1 MITDLAYKKIIQYY
15 QRERD
20 RVIYPTTWQ
29 ANLVEEILLFLVYSY
44 DRRLIRNTTLL
55 LVVMGPIIYRRY
67 VGLQLITIFENC
79 YSILFFLS
87 IIKQ

>member
-20 RVIYPTTWQ
+20 RLIYPTTWQ

-55 LVVMGPIIYRRY
+55 LVDMGSILYRRY
-67 VGLQLITIFENC
+67 DGLQ
-79 YSILFFLS
+79 
-87 IIKQ
+87 